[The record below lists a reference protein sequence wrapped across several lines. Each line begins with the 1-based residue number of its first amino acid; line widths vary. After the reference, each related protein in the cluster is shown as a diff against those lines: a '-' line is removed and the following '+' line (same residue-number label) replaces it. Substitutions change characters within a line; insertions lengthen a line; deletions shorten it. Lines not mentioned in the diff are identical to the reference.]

1 MYANDT
7 GITKRLS
14 AANTNIAQIL
24 KGLRLSNP
32 KNVRLSYLNVKTI
45 RDKLENL
52 QEIIKQDV
60 DVLAVA
66 ETKADSSFPS
76 AHFFLDGYLSLYRLD
91 ISRDSGGLLVY
102 VKAKKPSCH
111 FSLPQFQFRLQAFP
125 FEFNLKK
132 KNGK

>member
-1 MYANDT
+1 MYTNDT
-7 GITKRLS
+7 GITKRLTT
-14 AANTNIAQIL
+14 ANTDIAQIL

-66 ETKADSSFPS
+66 ETKADSSFSS

-91 ISRDSGGLLVY
+91 ISRDSDGLLVY
-102 VKAKKPSCH
+102 VKAIKPSCH
-111 FSLPQFQFRLQAFP
+111 FSLSKFQFRLQALP

-132 KNGK
+132 EKW

>member
-1 MYANDT
+1 MYTNDT

-14 AANTNIAQIL
+14 TANTDIAQIL

-91 ISRDSGGLLVY
+91 ISRDSDGLLVY
-102 VKAKKPSCH
+102 VKAIKPSCH
-111 FSLPQFQFRLQAFP
+111 FSLSKFQFRLQVLP

-132 KNGK
+132 EKW

>member
-14 AANTNIAQIL
+14 AANTDIAQIL

-91 ISRDSGGLLVY
+91 ISRDSDGLLVY
-102 VKAKKPSCH
+102 VKQQNH
-111 FSLPQFQFRLQAFP
+111 LVTFP
-125 FEFNLKK
+125 YLSSNSDYKRYLLSSI
-132 KNGK
+132 

>member
-1 MYANDT
+1 MYTNDT
-7 GITKRLS
+7 GITKRLTT
-14 AANTNIAQIL
+14 ANTDIAQIL

-66 ETKADSSFPS
+66 ETKTDSSFPS

-91 ISRDSGGLLVY
+91 ISRDSDGLLVY
-102 VKAKKPSCH
+102 VKATKPSCH
-111 FSLPQFQFRLQAFP
+111 FSLSKFQFRLQALP
-125 FEFNLKK
+125 FELNLKK
-132 KNGK
+132 EKW